1 MWLTEEYSYSKTACI
16 ISKIIAYIIRVGM
29 HVKHLDSA
37 CYLSGGWCKYISK
50 YGTIGTSP
58 NENGAAYE
66 DDRLPS
72 GNAG

>member
-1 MWLTEEYSYSKTACI
+1 MWLTESGCSKTACI
-16 ISKIIAYIIRVGM
+16 ISKIIAYIIRVSM
-29 HVKHLDSA
+29 HVKHLDDTYYISR
-37 CYLSGGWCKYISK
+37 GWSKYISK